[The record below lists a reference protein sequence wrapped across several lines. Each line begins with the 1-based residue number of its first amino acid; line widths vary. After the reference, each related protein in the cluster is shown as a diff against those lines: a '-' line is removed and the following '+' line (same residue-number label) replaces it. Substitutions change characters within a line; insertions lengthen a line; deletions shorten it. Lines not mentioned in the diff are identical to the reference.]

1 MMMLLFQTVTDTDD
15 DVAVSD
21 HVTVSDDDD
30 DVAVSDH
37 VAVSDDDVAV
47 SDHVTDTDGWPDA
60 AAGTL
65 AVSLALGPHVSFH
78 W

>member
-1 MMMLLFQTVTDTDD
+1 MMLQTMSQILMMMLLFQTVTDD

-21 HVTVSDDDD
+21 HVTVSD
-30 DVAVSDH
+30 
-37 VAVSDDDVAV
+37 DDDVAV

-60 AAGTL
+60 AAGSL

>member
-1 MMMLLFQTVTDTDD
+1 MSQILMMMLLFQTVTDADD
-15 DVAVSD
+15 DVAVSH
-21 HVTVSDDDD
+21 HVTVSDDDG
-30 DVAVSDH
+30 
-37 VAVSDDDVAV
+37 VAV